1 MMSQL
6 AVLWALTAPGQVP
19 KEAVAFEARIEAESL
34 EVGEEYD
41 IVLTTTYG
49 DGWGVTTK
57 AVGRRPIQPFLQIL
71 VPDCAEL
78 SGRVLK
84 THRELSR
91 NEFISEP
98 FERQLR
104 DATERIRFKLVR
116 KPAKGE
122 YFALNLTAYL
132 SKDGGD
138 DSWFI
143 RRRLKLRLTPKA
155 AAKQVKPRR
164 SDWGT
169 EKLWQ
174 IGDKAESFALP
185 TADGQ
190 TVSLSDYLGKKNIII
205 STYRAHW

>member
-1 MMSQL
+1 
-6 AVLWALTAPGQVP
+6 
-19 KEAVAFEARIEAESL
+19 
-34 EVGEEYD
+34 
-41 IVLTTTYG
+41 
-49 DGWGVTTK
+49 
-57 AVGRRPIQPFLQIL
+57 
-71 VPDCAEL
+71 L

-104 DATERIRFKLVR
+104 DATERIRFKLER
-116 KPAKGE
+116 QPAKGD

-132 SKDGGD
+132 SKDGDD

-143 RRRLKLRLTPKA
+143 RRRLKLRLTPNA
-155 AAKQVKPRR
+155 AAKHIKPRR

-174 IGDKAESFALP
+174 IGDKVESFELP
-185 TADGQ
+185 TADGR